1 MKQYTVSPEFKTHV
15 TSILNTNKYSL
26 VFPFMNL
33 VNRDGFV
40 YTEFE
45 LNELI
50 QFLGEFPY
58 NEVAEFFLLLPTLVN
73 EIGETASNN
82 DLREHAVP
90 MQEHEIE
97 AGEIDAKTE
106 AERYAM
112 YQQDVLNENFVGNEE
127 EA

>member
-58 NEVAEFFLLLPTLVN
+58 NEVAEFFLLLPTLVD
-73 EIGETASNN
+73 ESGETVSNN
-82 DLREHAVP
+82 GLRNADAP
-90 MQEHEIE
+90 TQEREAAESDAMHHNDVKDEIFVESE
-97 AGEIDAKTE
+97 A
-106 AERYAM
+106 
-112 YQQDVLNENFVGNEE
+112 
-127 EA
+127 

>member
-1 MKQYTVSPEFKTHV
+1 MKQYNVSAEFKTQV
-15 TSILNTNKYSL
+15 TRILNTNKYSL

-58 NEVAEFFLLLPTLVN
+58 NEVAEFFLMLPVLVD
-73 EIGETASNN
+73 ESGEAASSNS
-82 DLREHAVP
+82 LRDTAVP
-90 MQEHEIE
+90 TQET
-97 AGEIDAKTE
+97 DA
-106 AERYAM
+106 ADHASVGPHAM
-112 YQQDVLNENFVGNEE
+112 YQSDVKDENFAHNE
-127 EA
+127 A

>member
-1 MKQYTVSPEFKTHV
+1 MKQYNVSAEFKTQV
-15 TSILNTNKYSL
+15 TRILNTNKYSL

-58 NEVAEFFLLLPTLVN
+58 NEVAEFFLMLPTLVD
-73 EIGETASNN
+73 ESGEAASNN
-82 DLREHAVP
+82 GLRDTATPTQEREAADPAAVDPHATYQSDVKD
-90 MQEHEIE
+90 EIFVHDE
-97 AGEIDAKTE
+97 A
-106 AERYAM
+106 
-112 YQQDVLNENFVGNEE
+112 
-127 EA
+127 

>member
-1 MKQYTVSPEFKTHV
+1 MKQYMVSPEFKTHV
-15 TSILNTNKYSL
+15 TTILNTNKYSL

-33 VNRDGFV
+33 VNRDGFE

-58 NEVAEFFLLLPTLVN
+58 NEVAEFFLMLPTLVK
-73 EIGETASNN
+73 ETGDTASNN
-82 DLREHAVP
+82 GLRETAIP
-90 MQEHEIE
+90 TQ
-97 AGEIDAKTE
+97 KTE
-106 AERYAM
+106 AAESDAM
-112 YQQDVLNENFVGNEE
+112 HHNDVRDEIFVES

>member
-1 MKQYTVSPEFKTHV
+1 MKQYMVSPEFKTHV
-15 TSILNTNKYSL
+15 TRILNTNKYSL

-33 VNRDGFV
+33 VNRDGFA

-58 NEVAEFFLLLPTLVN
+58 NEVAEFFLLLPTLVD
-73 EIGETASNN
+73 ESGETVSNN
-82 DLREHAVP
+82 GLRETAVP
-90 MQEHEIE
+90 TQER
-97 AGEIDAKTE
+97 DA
-106 AERYAM
+106 AESDAM
-112 YQQDVLNENFVGNEE
+112 YQDDLRDEIIFES

>member
-1 MKQYTVSPEFKTHV
+1 MKQYTVSPEFKSHV
-15 TSILNTNKYSL
+15 TNILNKNKYSL

-33 VNRDGFV
+33 VNRDGFE

-58 NEVAEFFLLLPTLVN
+58 NEVAEFFLLLPSMVN
-73 EIGETASNN
+73 ESGDTLDSNGIRDSAAPTQETEDKDSETNQ
-82 DLREHAVP
+82 H
-90 MQEHEIE
+90 
-97 AGEIDAKTE
+97 
-106 AERYAM
+106 AM
-112 YQQDVLNENFVGNEE
+112 YQNDVRTEIFDHT